1 MRKTIGL
8 AVIFLLAALCVFAG
22 GSQEKAVGAEPSWP
36 IKLKVDTA
44 QGGDG
49 LVLLR
54 AAAADFNASQD
65 KYVVDLTQAGS
76 YTEIQ
81 TRIITST
88 LADRP
93 AIFAA
98 SGTGSAAFITKDEA
112 SRLYVPAH
120 DFIMADGYDMST
132 LISNLKTNYCLDGEW
147 QCLPLGN
154 TSVGQFFNNDI
165 LKACG
170 IDIDSL
176 KSYDEIL
183 VACEKL
189 AAAGYKQPYY
199 LRTDYSDYLNYSLT
213 AQGINY
219 FDMDNG
225 RDGIPTKSLFDDGA
239 ECQAA
244 TTAYFAF
251 AKALA
256 TKGYMVPVN
265 VSASTARQMIVE
277 KQIVIMDGYSSG
289 ANAVIKLVGDLANPF
304 DLQYRVSP
312 VIQKGAKYHGQAPGG
327 GVLFIAKTNEWTEQG
342 AWEFMKWLMQDKYTS
357 AYAMATG
364 YIPITTTGA
373 QTPEYQAYINNTF
386 PNAADVI
393 REQNNTEPNIAYA
406 RVPFTS
412 DYEAIFVEIV
422 KRVCTDAAY
431 TPERACADLAKRT
444 NEAIELYRM
453 GVGL

>member
-1 MRKTIGL
+1 MRRTIEL
-8 AVIFLLAALCVFAG
+8 LVVFLLSCLCVFAA
-22 GSQEKAVGAEPSWP
+22 GSQEKTVGTEPAWP
-36 IKLKVDTA
+36 IAIKVDTA

-49 LVLLR
+49 LVVLQK
-54 AAAADFNASQD
+54 AAADFNASQD
-65 KYVVDLTQAGS
+65 KYVVDLTKAGS

-81 TRIITST
+81 TRILTSMVS
-88 LADRP
+88 DRP

-98 SGTGSAAFITKDEA
+98 SGTGSAAFITKDA
-112 SRLYVPAH
+112 AARLYVPAN
-120 DFIMADGYDMST
+120 DFIKAEGYDMST

-154 TSVGQFFNNDI
+154 TSVGQFYNNDI
-165 LKACG
+165 LMQCG

-176 KSYDEIL
+176 KSYEEIL
-183 VACEKL
+183 LACEKMVD
-189 AAAGYKQPYY
+189 AGYEHPYY

-219 FDMDNG
+219 FDKDNG
-225 RDGIPTKSLFDDGA
+225 REGIPTKCLFDDGA

-265 VSASTARQMIVE
+265 VSASTARQMLVE
-277 KQIVIMDGYSSG
+277 RQIAIMDGYSSG
-289 ANAVIKLVGDLANPF
+289 ANAVIKLVNSLEAPF
-304 DLQYRVSP
+304 NLQYRVSP

-327 GVLFIAKTNEWTEQG
+327 GVLFIAKTDKWTEQG
-342 AWEFMKWLMQDKYTS
+342 AWEFMKWLMKDQYTS

-373 QTPEYQAYINNTF
+373 QTPEYQNYINTTF

-406 RVPFTS
+406 RIPFTS

-422 KRVCTDAAY
+422 KRICTDAAY
-431 TPERACADLAKRT
+431 TPEQACADLAKRT